1 MRHAGGSD
9 AQGGRHAAMKVGGK
23 GKSKK
28 GAAMDEADEA
38 EARERARI
46 EALAIDWDAIA
57 RALPLGADEEDIVR
71 RNELFAKWDVNSNG
85 GLSFTE
91 VDGAMKKLMAG
102 LTPRL
107 VGKGKGALF
116 EWSRS
121 WKPVIMRAFIKS
133 QNFNAQRKAKAKRND
148 DYVERDEFR
157 MLLVCVR
164 LYFEMFIAFSRVDVN
179 VDRKIDIEEFKNSVP
194 ELRKWGIELA
204 PDQVVA
210 EFEAVDIDHSGAVM
224 FEEFICWA
232 LEKKLDLE
240 DDDDDLAGVY
250 MSEMTGGAAGSV
262 FL

>member
-1 MRHAGGSD
+1 
-9 AQGGRHAAMKVGGK
+9 MKVGGK
-23 GKSKK
+23 SKSKK
-28 GAAMDEADEA
+28 GAAMDEEDEA
-38 EARERARI
+38 EARERARV
-46 EALAIDWDAIA
+46 EALAINWDAIA

-71 RNELFAKWDVNSNG
+71 RNEFFAKWDVNSNG

-102 LTPRL
+102 LTPGL
-107 VGKGKGALF
+107 VGKGKGALY

-210 EFEAVDIDHSGAVM
+210 EFEAVDINHSGAVM